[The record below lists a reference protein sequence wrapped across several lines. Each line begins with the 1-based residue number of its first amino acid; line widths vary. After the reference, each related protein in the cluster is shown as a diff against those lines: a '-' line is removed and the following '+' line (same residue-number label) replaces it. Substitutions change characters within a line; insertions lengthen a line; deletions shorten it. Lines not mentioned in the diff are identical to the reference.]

1 MAVASAKK
9 EVVPRVKF
17 NQAEE
22 KFTEKEELP
31 LAG

>member
-1 MAVASAKK
+1 MATASAKK
-9 EVVPRVKF
+9 DVPRVKF

-22 KFTEKEELP
+22 KFAEKEELP